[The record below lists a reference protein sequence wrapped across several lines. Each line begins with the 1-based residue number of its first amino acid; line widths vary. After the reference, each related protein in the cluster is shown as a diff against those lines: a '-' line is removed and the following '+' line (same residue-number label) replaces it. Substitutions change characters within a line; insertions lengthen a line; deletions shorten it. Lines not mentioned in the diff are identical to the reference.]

1 MSKLT
6 PHHDSPPRT
15 KSVPITPRTSPLAD
29 GIDRFSQYTG
39 KIVSWLSLFI
49 VCLTF
54 LVVLLRYVFDLG
66 WISLQETILYGHS
79 LLFMLGMSYTLQQ
92 DRHVRVDIFYR
103 ALSQQAQAWVNLL
116 GALCLLLPVC
126 LFIFWSS
133 LDYVVASWRVL
144 EGSREAG
151 GLDLVYLLKSIIP
164 LMALL
169 VTLQGVAQI
178 LHSLRI
184 IRHSA
189 ETPSS

>member
-1 MSKLT
+1 MAC
-6 PHHDSPPRT
+6 R
-15 KSVPITPRTSPLAD
+15 
-29 GIDRFSQYTG
+29 IDRFSQYTG
-39 KIVSWLSLFI
+39 RIVSWLSLFI

-66 WISLQETILYGHS
+66 WISLQEAILYGHS

-103 ALSQQAQAWVNLL
+103 TASPRAQAWVNLF
-116 GALCLLLPVC
+116 GAVCLLLPVC

-133 LDYVVASWRVL
+133 LDYVIASWRVL

-169 VTLQGVAQI
+169 LIVQGVAQV
-178 LHSLRI
+178 LHSVQT
-184 IRHSA
+184 IRQTSG
-189 ETPSS
+189 TSSS